1 MKYKSIT
8 IIFVLNTITNIKKQT
23 MKKLLKLSFEMFS
36 RLYPTSVLNRKKGI
50 STRKNKLFVYLLFP
64 ISAILVTS
72 CAVIRPGEVG
82 VKQKLGKLSDEIATQ
97 GTVLFNPFTSKVV
110 KASIQ
115 TNNLELS
122 LSLPSK
128 EGLSITSQISI
139 LYRLDKDK
147 VSSVI
152 RTLGLNY
159 ETIIANVFRSA
170 SADVCSKF
178 FAKDMHSGM
187 RADIEISIKNKM
199 DETLTVQ
206 GILIESVLM
215 KSIQLPEGLAGSIE
229 RKLQAEQDAMRMEF
243 VLQQQKLEVDRIIIE
258 AKGTRD
264 AQKIIAEGLTPEI
277 IKIRSIEAF
286 VLLSKSPNTKM
297 VITDGKTP
305 FLIN

>member
-1 MKYKSIT
+1 MKPFNRLFRYHLPATASSQQMDSFHQQDRK
-8 IIFVLNTITNIKKQT
+8 
-23 MKKLLKLSFEMFS
+23 MKAFAVS
-36 RLYPTSVLNRKKGI
+36 
-50 STRKNKLFVYLLFP
+50 YLLLLICIIVF
-64 ISAILVTS
+64 SS

-82 VKQKLGKLSDEIATQ
+82 IKQKLGKLSDDVTTQ
-97 GTVLFNPFTSKVV
+97 GTVSYNPFTSKVV
-110 KASIQ
+110 KTSIQ

-147 VSSVI
+147 VASVI
-152 RTLGLNY
+152 RSLGLNY
-159 ETIIANVFRSA
+159 QSIIASVFRSA
-170 SADVCSKF
+170 SADVCAKY

-187 RADIEISIKNKM
+187 RADIEKSIRDKM
-199 DETLTVQ
+199 GETLTSQ

-243 VLQQQKLEVDRIIIE
+243 VLQQQKLEAERILIE

-286 VLLSKSPNTKM
+286 LQLSKSPNTKII
-297 VITDGKTP
+297 VTDGKAP
-305 FLIN
+305 FLIGAETNK

>member
-1 MKYKSIT
+1 
-8 IIFVLNTITNIKKQT
+8 
-23 MKKLLKLSFEMFS
+23 MKKLLQELGQGLTNLPIRKENFS
-36 RLYPTSVLNRKKGI
+36 TIKFQINR
-50 STRKNKLFVYLLFP
+50 SAYLLAFVP
-64 ISAILVTS
+64 LLLFASS
-72 CAVIRPGEVG
+72 CAVVRPGEVG
-82 VKQKLGKLSDEIATQ
+82 IKQRLGKLSDNVTTQ
-97 GTVLFNPFTSKVV
+97 GTILYNPFTSKIV
-110 KASIQ
+110 KTSIQ

-139 LYRLDKDK
+139 LYRLDKNK
-147 VSSVI
+147 VPSVI
-152 RTLGLNY
+152 RTLGLSY
-159 ETIIANVFRSA
+159 PSIISNVFRSA
-170 SADVCSKF
+170 SADVCAKY

-187 RADIEISIKNKM
+187 RADIEKAIKNKM
-199 DETLTVQ
+199 DETLSAQ

-243 VLQQQKLEVDRIIIE
+243 VLQEQRLEVERIIIE

-286 VLLSKSPNTKM
+286 IQLSKSPNSKI

-305 FLIN
+305 FVISSDNIK